1 MAQYNH
7 LPIFQLGY
15 KLTLEIYKTTQ
26 RFPREYKYSLG
37 QRLKE
42 ISAEFLDYVVIA
54 NSLEDKMPAIK
65 NAELRIERL
74 KIHVRLAYDLK
85 IISLGKYEEIF
96 RSLEDLGKQLSGW
109 KEWAGKSGGG
119 G

>member
-15 KLTLEIYKTTQ
+15 KITLEIYKTTS

-37 QRLKE
+37 QKLKE
-42 ISAEFLDYVVIA
+42 ISAEFLDFVVIA
-54 NSLEDKMPAIK
+54 NSLKEKISALEQAGARLD
-65 NAELRIERL
+65 RL
-74 KIHVRLAYDLK
+74 KIHIRLAYDLK

-96 RSLEDLGKQLSGW
+96 RSLEELSKQLSGW
-109 KEWAGKSGGG
+109 KEWAGKVR
-119 G
+119 